1 MKRNEFKQIT
11 NLRSHFHHIIFLL
24 TVVYMMLTGLCFLLL
39 LRGGRLY
46 FFLRNPLALILAF
59 YVFSFII
66 ATVLTLYI
74 SRYILSPVEHL
85 SDASK
90 KVAHGDFTVQIPLD
104 SDSDELNV
112 TISNFNSM
120 VRELRSIETLR
131 DDFIANVSHEF
142 KTPLSAIEGYAMLL
156 QEKNLGDKE
165 REECARKILQS
176 TARLNDLTGNILL
189 LSKLDNQNYPQEN
202 TTFSLDEQ
210 IRQAVLMFESVWTK
224 KQIDIDCDMPDVS
237 FVGPQSLL
245 NHVWI
250 NLIGNAVK
258 FVKGDGSGR
267 ITVRLTPNEK
277 NVVVT
282 VADNGIGMDDKTIAH
297 IFEKFYQGDTSRRSS
312 GNGLGLA
319 LCKKIVESLHGTI
332 TAKGAPGEGS
342 VFTVVLPRIP
352 ASHVLSVGAQAEYGE
367 KNVKSE
373 KKKKRKV
380 KTIKQKADID
390 AHWRDISPR
399 F

>member
-46 FFLRNPLALILAF
+46 SFLRNPLALILAF
-59 YVFSFII
+59 YVFGFII

-74 SRYILSPVEHL
+74 SRYILSPVEQL

-210 IRQAVLMFESVWTK
+210 IRQAILMFESVWIK

-267 ITVRLTPNEK
+267 IIVRLTPNEK

-342 VFTVVLPRIP
+342 VFTVVLPRVA
-352 ASHVLSVGAQAEYGE
+352 ASPVLSVGAQAEYGE

-373 KKKKRKV
+373 KKRREK
-380 KTIKQKADID
+380 
-390 AHWRDISPR
+390 
-399 F
+399 

>member
-46 FFLRNPLALILAF
+46 FFLRNPLAFILAF

-74 SRYILSPVEHL
+74 SRYILSPVEQL

-210 IRQAVLMFESVWTK
+210 IRQAILMFESVWTK

-267 ITVRLTPNEK
+267 ITVRLTPSEK

-332 TAKGAPGEGS
+332 TAKGTPGVGS
-342 VFTVVLPRIP
+342 VFTVVLPRVA
-352 ASHVLSVGAQAEYGE
+352 ASPVLSVGAQAEYGE

-373 KKKKRKV
+373 KKRREK
-380 KTIKQKADID
+380 
-390 AHWRDISPR
+390 
-399 F
+399 

>member
-210 IRQAVLMFESVWTK
+210 IRQAILMFESVWTK

-267 ITVRLTPNEK
+267 ITVRLTPDEK

-342 VFTVVLPRIP
+342 VFTVVLPRVA
-352 ASHVLSVGAQAEYGE
+352 ASPVLSGGMHGE
-367 KNVKSE
+367 HGKKNVKSE
-373 KKKKRKV
+373 KKRREK
-380 KTIKQKADID
+380 
-390 AHWRDISPR
+390 
-399 F
+399 

>member
-24 TVVYMMLTGLCFLLL
+24 TVVDMMLTGLCFLLL

-46 FFLRNPLALILAF
+46 FFLRNPLAFILAF

-210 IRQAVLMFESVWTK
+210 IRQAILMFESVWTK

-267 ITVRLTPNEK
+267 IIVRLTPNEK

-342 VFTVVLPRIP
+342 VFTVVLPRVA
-352 ASHVLSVGAQAEYGE
+352 ASPVLSVGAQAEYGE

-373 KKKKRKV
+373 KKRREK
-380 KTIKQKADID
+380 
-390 AHWRDISPR
+390 
-399 F
+399 

>member
-210 IRQAVLMFESVWTK
+210 IRQAILMFESVWTK

-267 ITVRLTPNEK
+267 IIVRLTPNEK

-342 VFTVVLPRIP
+342 VFTVVLPRVA
-352 ASHVLSVGAQAEYGE
+352 ASPVLSVGAQAEYGE

-373 KKKKRKV
+373 KKRREK
-380 KTIKQKADID
+380 
-390 AHWRDISPR
+390 
-399 F
+399 

>member
-210 IRQAVLMFESVWTK
+210 IRQAILMFESVWTK

-267 ITVRLTPNEK
+267 IIVRLTPNEK

-332 TAKGAPGEGS
+332 TAKGTPGEGS
-342 VFTVVLPRIP
+342 VFTVVLPRVA
-352 ASHVLSVGAQAEYGE
+352 ASPVLSVGAQAEYGE

-373 KKKKRKV
+373 KKRREK
-380 KTIKQKADID
+380 
-390 AHWRDISPR
+390 
-399 F
+399 

>member
-46 FFLRNPLALILAF
+46 FFLRNPLAFILAF

-210 IRQAVLMFESVWTK
+210 IRQAILMFESVWTK

-267 ITVRLTPNEK
+267 ITVRLTPDEK

-282 VADNGIGMDDKTIAH
+282 VADNGIGMDEKTIAH

-342 VFTVVLPRIP
+342 VFTVVLPRVA
-352 ASHVLSVGAQAEYGE
+352 ASPVLSVGAQAEYGE

-373 KKKKRKV
+373 KKRREK
-380 KTIKQKADID
+380 
-390 AHWRDISPR
+390 
-399 F
+399 

>member
-46 FFLRNPLALILAF
+46 FFLRNPLAIILAF

-74 SRYILSPVEHL
+74 SRYILSPVEQL

-210 IRQAVLMFESVWTK
+210 IRQAILMFESVWTK

-332 TAKGAPGEGS
+332 TAKGTPGEGS
-342 VFTVVLPRIP
+342 VFTVVLPRVA
-352 ASHVLSVGAQAEYGE
+352 ASPVLSGGMHGEYGE

-373 KKKKRKV
+373 KKRREK
-380 KTIKQKADID
+380 
-390 AHWRDISPR
+390 
-399 F
+399 

>member
-46 FFLRNPLALILAF
+46 FFLRNPLAFILAF

-74 SRYILSPVEHL
+74 SRYILSPVEQL

-210 IRQAVLMFESVWTK
+210 IRQAILMFESVWTK

-267 ITVRLTPNEK
+267 IIVRLTPNEK

-282 VADNGIGMDDKTIAH
+282 VADNGIGMDEKTIAH

-332 TAKGAPGEGS
+332 TAKGTPGEGS
-342 VFTVVLPRIP
+342 VFTVVLPRVA
-352 ASHVLSVGAQAEYGE
+352 ASPVLSVGAQAEYGE

-373 KKKKRKV
+373 KKRREK
-380 KTIKQKADID
+380 
-390 AHWRDISPR
+390 
-399 F
+399 

>member
-46 FFLRNPLALILAF
+46 SFLRNPLALILAF

-74 SRYILSPVEHL
+74 SRYILSPVEQL

-210 IRQAVLMFESVWTK
+210 IRQAILMFESVWTK

-267 ITVRLTPNEK
+267 IIVRLTPNEK

-332 TAKGAPGEGS
+332 TAKGTPGEGS
-342 VFTVVLPRIP
+342 VFTVVLPRVA
-352 ASHVLSVGAQAEYGE
+352 ASPVLSVGAQAEYGE

-373 KKKKRKV
+373 KKRREK
-380 KTIKQKADID
+380 
-390 AHWRDISPR
+390 
-399 F
+399 

>member
-210 IRQAVLMFESVWTK
+210 IRQAILMFESVWTK

-267 ITVRLTPNEK
+267 IIVRLTPNEK

-332 TAKGAPGEGS
+332 TAKGTPGEGS
-342 VFTVVLPRIP
+342 VFTVVLPRVA
-352 ASHVLSVGAQAEYGE
+352 ASPVLSVGAQAEYVE

-373 KKKKRKV
+373 KKRREK
-380 KTIKQKADID
+380 
-390 AHWRDISPR
+390 
-399 F
+399 

>member
-85 SDASK
+85 SEASK

-165 REECARKILQS
+165 REECAQKILQS

-210 IRQAVLMFESVWTK
+210 IRQAILMFESVWTQ

-267 ITVRLTPNEK
+267 ITVRLTPSEK
-277 NVVVT
+277 NVVAT

-332 TAKGAPGEGS
+332 TAKGTPGEGS
-342 VFTVVLPRIP
+342 VFTVVLPRVP
-352 ASHVLSVGAQAEYGE
+352 TSPVLSDGIQNEHGE
-367 KNVKSE
+367 KNAKSE
-373 KKKKRKV
+373 KKRKE
-380 KTIKQKADID
+380 K
-390 AHWRDISPR
+390 
-399 F
+399 

>member
-24 TVVYMMLTGLCFLLL
+24 TVVDMMLTGLCFLLL

-210 IRQAVLMFESVWTK
+210 IRQAILMFESVWTK

-342 VFTVVLPRIP
+342 VFTVVLPRVA
-352 ASHVLSVGAQAEYGE
+352 ASPVLSVGAQAEYGE

-373 KKKKRKV
+373 KKRREK
-380 KTIKQKADID
+380 
-390 AHWRDISPR
+390 
-399 F
+399 

>member
-210 IRQAVLMFESVWTK
+210 IRQAILMFESVWTK

-332 TAKGAPGEGS
+332 TAKGTPGEGS
-342 VFTVVLPRIP
+342 VFTVVLPRVS
-352 ASHVLSVGAQAEYGE
+352 ASPVLSGGAQAEYVE

-373 KKKKRKV
+373 KKRREK
-380 KTIKQKADID
+380 
-390 AHWRDISPR
+390 
-399 F
+399 

>member
-24 TVVYMMLTGLCFLLL
+24 TVVDMMLTGLCFLLL

-46 FFLRNPLALILAF
+46 FFLRNPLAIILAF

-74 SRYILSPVEHL
+74 SRYILSPVEQL

-210 IRQAVLMFESVWTK
+210 IRQAILMFESVWTK

-332 TAKGAPGEGS
+332 TAKGTPGEGS
-342 VFTVVLPRIP
+342 VFTVVLPRVA
-352 ASHVLSVGAQAEYGE
+352 ASPVLSGGMHGEYGE

-373 KKKKRKV
+373 KKRREK
-380 KTIKQKADID
+380 
-390 AHWRDISPR
+390 
-399 F
+399 

>member
-24 TVVYMMLTGLCFLLL
+24 TVVDMMLTGLCFLLL

-210 IRQAVLMFESVWTK
+210 IRQAILMFESVWTK

-267 ITVRLTPNEK
+267 IIVRLTPNEK

-332 TAKGAPGEGS
+332 TAKGTPGEGS
-342 VFTVVLPRIP
+342 VFTVVLPRVS
-352 ASHVLSVGAQAEYGE
+352 ASPVLSVGAQAEYRE

-373 KKKKRKV
+373 KKRREK
-380 KTIKQKADID
+380 
-390 AHWRDISPR
+390 
-399 F
+399 

>member
-210 IRQAVLMFESVWTK
+210 IRQAILMFESVWTK

-237 FVGPQSLL
+237 FV
-245 NHVWI
+245 
-250 NLIGNAVK
+250 
-258 FVKGDGSGR
+258 
-267 ITVRLTPNEK
+267 
-277 NVVVT
+277 
-282 VADNGIGMDDKTIAH
+282 
-297 IFEKFYQGDTSRRSS
+297 
-312 GNGLGLA
+312 
-319 LCKKIVESLHGTI
+319 
-332 TAKGAPGEGS
+332 
-342 VFTVVLPRIP
+342 
-352 ASHVLSVGAQAEYGE
+352 
-367 KNVKSE
+367 
-373 KKKKRKV
+373 
-380 KTIKQKADID
+380 
-390 AHWRDISPR
+390 
-399 F
+399 

>member
-24 TVVYMMLTGLCFLLL
+24 TVVDMMLTGLCFLLL

-210 IRQAVLMFESVWTK
+210 IRQAILMFESVWTK

-267 ITVRLTPNEK
+267 IIVRLTPNEK

-332 TAKGAPGEGS
+332 TAKGTPGEGS
-342 VFTVVLPRIP
+342 VFTVVLPRVA
-352 ASHVLSVGAQAEYGE
+352 ASPVLSVGAQAEYVE

-373 KKKKRKV
+373 KKRREK
-380 KTIKQKADID
+380 
-390 AHWRDISPR
+390 
-399 F
+399 

>member
-210 IRQAVLMFESVWTK
+210 IRQAILMFESVWTK

-373 KKKKRKV
+373 KKRREK
-380 KTIKQKADID
+380 
-390 AHWRDISPR
+390 
-399 F
+399 

>member
-46 FFLRNPLALILAF
+46 FFLRNPLAFILAF

-142 KTPLSAIEGYAMLL
+142 KTPLAAIEGYAMLL

-176 TARLNDLTGNILL
+176 TTRLNDLTGNILL

-210 IRQAVLMFESVWTK
+210 IRQAILMFESVWTQK
-224 KQIDIDCDMPDVS
+224 HIDIDCDMPDVS

-267 ITVRLTPNEK
+267 ITVRLTPDEK

-282 VADNGIGMDDKTIAH
+282 VADNGIGMDEKTIAH

-332 TAKGAPGEGS
+332 TAKGALGEGS
-342 VFTVVLPRIP
+342 VFTVVLPRIA
-352 ASHVLSVGAQAEYGE
+352 ASPVLSGGMHGEHGE

-373 KKKKRKV
+373 KKRREK
-380 KTIKQKADID
+380 
-390 AHWRDISPR
+390 
-399 F
+399 

>member
-165 REECARKILQS
+165 REECAQKILQS

-210 IRQAVLMFESVWTK
+210 IRQAILMFESVWTK

-332 TAKGAPGEGS
+332 TAKGTPGEGS
-342 VFTVVLPRIP
+342 VFTVVLPRVS
-352 ASHVLSVGAQAEYGE
+352 ASPVLSGGMHGEYGE

-373 KKKKRKV
+373 KKEERSKIH
-380 KTIKQKADID
+380 KTKG
-390 AHWRDISPR
+390 
-399 F
+399 

>member
-46 FFLRNPLALILAF
+46 FFLRNPLAIILAF

-74 SRYILSPVEHL
+74 SRYILSPVEQL

-142 KTPLSAIEGYAMLL
+142 K
-156 QEKNLGDKE
+156 
-165 REECARKILQS
+165 
-176 TARLNDLTGNILL
+176 
-189 LSKLDNQNYPQEN
+189 N
-202 TTFSLDEQ
+202 T
-210 IRQAVLMFESVWTK
+210 
-224 KQIDIDCDMPDVS
+224 
-237 FVGPQSLL
+237 
-245 NHVWI
+245 
-250 NLIGNAVK
+250 
-258 FVKGDGSGR
+258 
-267 ITVRLTPNEK
+267 
-277 NVVVT
+277 
-282 VADNGIGMDDKTIAH
+282 
-297 IFEKFYQGDTSRRSS
+297 
-312 GNGLGLA
+312 A
-319 LCKKIVESLHGTI
+319 LCH
-332 TAKGAPGEGS
+332 
-342 VFTVVLPRIP
+342 
-352 ASHVLSVGAQAEYGE
+352 
-367 KNVKSE
+367 
-373 KKKKRKV
+373 
-380 KTIKQKADID
+380 
-390 AHWRDISPR
+390 
-399 F
+399 

>member
-46 FFLRNPLALILAF
+46 FFLRNPLAIILAF

-74 SRYILSPVEHL
+74 SRYILSPVEQL

-210 IRQAVLMFESVWTK
+210 IRQAILMFESVWTK

-267 ITVRLTPNEK
+267 IIVRLTPNEK

-332 TAKGAPGEGS
+332 TAKGTPGEGS
-342 VFTVVLPRIP
+342 VFTVVLPRVS
-352 ASHVLSVGAQAEYGE
+352 ASPVLSVGAQAEYGE

-373 KKKKRKV
+373 KKRREK
-380 KTIKQKADID
+380 
-390 AHWRDISPR
+390 
-399 F
+399 

>member
-24 TVVYMMLTGLCFLLL
+24 TVVDMMLTGLCFLLL

-210 IRQAVLMFESVWTK
+210 IRQAILMFESVWTN

-267 ITVRLTPNEK
+267 IIVRLTPNEK

-332 TAKGAPGEGS
+332 TAKGTPGEGS
-342 VFTVVLPRIP
+342 VFTVVLPRVS
-352 ASHVLSVGAQAEYGE
+352 ASPVLSGGMHGEYGE

-373 KKKKRKV
+373 KKRREK
-380 KTIKQKADID
+380 
-390 AHWRDISPR
+390 
-399 F
+399 

>member
-24 TVVYMMLTGLCFLLL
+24 TVVDMMLTGLCFLLL

-46 FFLRNPLALILAF
+46 FFLRNPLAFILAF

-210 IRQAVLMFESVWTK
+210 IRQAILMFESVWTK

-267 ITVRLTPNEK
+267 IIVRLTPNEK

-352 ASHVLSVGAQAEYGE
+352 ASPVLSVGAQAEYVE

-373 KKKKRKV
+373 KKRREK
-380 KTIKQKADID
+380 
-390 AHWRDISPR
+390 
-399 F
+399 

>member
-210 IRQAVLMFESVWTK
+210 IRQAILMFESVWTK

-352 ASHVLSVGAQAEYGE
+352 ASPVLSVGAQAEYGE

-373 KKKKRKV
+373 KKRREK
-380 KTIKQKADID
+380 
-390 AHWRDISPR
+390 
-399 F
+399 

>member
-24 TVVYMMLTGLCFLLL
+24 TVVDMMLTGLCFLLL

-210 IRQAVLMFESVWTK
+210 IRQAILMFESVWTN

-267 ITVRLTPNEK
+267 IIVRLTPNEK

-342 VFTVVLPRIP
+342 VFTVVLPRVA
-352 ASHVLSVGAQAEYGE
+352 ASPVLSVGMHGEYGE

-373 KKKKRKV
+373 KKRREK
-380 KTIKQKADID
+380 
-390 AHWRDISPR
+390 
-399 F
+399 

>member
-24 TVVYMMLTGLCFLLL
+24 TVVDMMLTGLCFLLL

-210 IRQAVLMFESVWTK
+210 IRQAILMFESVWTK

-267 ITVRLTPNEK
+267 IIVRLTPNEK

-332 TAKGAPGEGS
+332 TAKGTPGEGS
-342 VFTVVLPRIP
+342 VFTVVLPRVS
-352 ASHVLSVGAQAEYGE
+352 ASPVLSVGAQAEYGE

-373 KKKKRKV
+373 KKRREK
-380 KTIKQKADID
+380 
-390 AHWRDISPR
+390 
-399 F
+399 

>member
-24 TVVYMMLTGLCFLLL
+24 TVVDMMLTGLCFLLL

-46 FFLRNPLALILAF
+46 SFLRNPLALILAF

-74 SRYILSPVEHL
+74 SRYILSPVEQL

-210 IRQAVLMFESVWTK
+210 IRQAILMFESVWTK

-267 ITVRLTPNEK
+267 IIVRLTPNEK

-332 TAKGAPGEGS
+332 TAKGTPGEGS
-342 VFTVVLPRIP
+342 VFTVVLPRVA
-352 ASHVLSVGAQAEYGE
+352 ASPVLSVGAQAEYGE

-373 KKKKRKV
+373 KKRREK
-380 KTIKQKADID
+380 
-390 AHWRDISPR
+390 
-399 F
+399 

>member
-46 FFLRNPLALILAF
+46 FFLRNPLTLILAF
-59 YVFSFII
+59 YVFGFII

-74 SRYILSPVEHL
+74 SRYILSPVEQL

-210 IRQAVLMFESVWTK
+210 IRQAILMFESVWTK

-267 ITVRLTPNEK
+267 IIVRLTPNEK

-332 TAKGAPGEGS
+332 TAKGTPGEGS
-342 VFTVVLPRIP
+342 VFTVVLPRVA
-352 ASHVLSVGAQAEYGE
+352 ASPVLSVGAQAEYGE

-373 KKKKRKV
+373 KKRREK
-380 KTIKQKADID
+380 
-390 AHWRDISPR
+390 
-399 F
+399 

>member
-24 TVVYMMLTGLCFLLL
+24 TVVDMMLTGLCFLLL

-210 IRQAVLMFESVWTK
+210 IRQAILMFESVWTK

-342 VFTVVLPRIP
+342 VFTVVLPRVS
-352 ASHVLSVGAQAEYGE
+352 ASPVLSVGAQAEYGE

-373 KKKKRKV
+373 KKRREK
-380 KTIKQKADID
+380 
-390 AHWRDISPR
+390 
-399 F
+399 

>member
-74 SRYILSPVEHL
+74 SRYILSPVEQL

-210 IRQAVLMFESVWTK
+210 IRQAILMFESVWTK

-267 ITVRLTPNEK
+267 IIVRLTPNEK

-332 TAKGAPGEGS
+332 TAKGTPGEGS
-342 VFTVVLPRIP
+342 VFTVVLPRVA
-352 ASHVLSVGAQAEYGE
+352 ASPVLSVGAQAEYGE

-373 KKKKRKV
+373 KKRREK
-380 KTIKQKADID
+380 
-390 AHWRDISPR
+390 
-399 F
+399 

>member
-46 FFLRNPLALILAF
+46 FFLRNPLAFILAF

-74 SRYILSPVEHL
+74 SRYILSPVEQL

-210 IRQAVLMFESVWTK
+210 IRQAILMFESVWTK

-267 ITVRLTPNEK
+267 IIVRLTPNEK

-332 TAKGAPGEGS
+332 TAKGTPGEGS
-342 VFTVVLPRIP
+342 VFTVVLPRVS
-352 ASHVLSVGAQAEYGE
+352 ASPVLSVGAQAEYGE

-373 KKKKRKV
+373 KKRREK
-380 KTIKQKADID
+380 
-390 AHWRDISPR
+390 
-399 F
+399 

>member
-46 FFLRNPLALILAF
+46 SFLRNPLALILAF

-74 SRYILSPVEHL
+74 SRYILSPVEQL

-210 IRQAVLMFESVWTK
+210 IRQAILMFESVWTK

-282 VADNGIGMDDKTIAH
+282 VADNGIGMDEKTIAH

-332 TAKGAPGEGS
+332 TAKGTPGEGS
-342 VFTVVLPRIP
+342 VFTVVLPRVA
-352 ASHVLSVGAQAEYGE
+352 ASPVLSVGAQAEYGE

-373 KKKKRKV
+373 KKRREK
-380 KTIKQKADID
+380 
-390 AHWRDISPR
+390 
-399 F
+399 

>member
-24 TVVYMMLTGLCFLLL
+24 TVVDMMLTGLCFLLL

-210 IRQAVLMFESVWTK
+210 IRQAILMFESVWTK

-267 ITVRLTPNEK
+267 IIVRLTPNEK

-332 TAKGAPGEGS
+332 TAKGTPGEGS
-342 VFTVVLPRIP
+342 VFTVVLPRVA
-352 ASHVLSVGAQAEYGE
+352 ASPVLSVGAQAEYGE

-373 KKKKRKV
+373 KKRREK
-380 KTIKQKADID
+380 
-390 AHWRDISPR
+390 
-399 F
+399 

>member
-210 IRQAVLMFESVWTK
+210 IRQAILMFESVWTK

-250 NLIGNAVK
+250 KLIGNAVK

-373 KKKKRKV
+373 KKRREK
-380 KTIKQKADID
+380 
-390 AHWRDISPR
+390 
-399 F
+399 

>member
-24 TVVYMMLTGLCFLLL
+24 TVVDMMLTGLCFLLL

-210 IRQAVLMFESVWTK
+210 IRQAILMFESVWTK

-267 ITVRLTPNEK
+267 IIVRLTPNEK

-332 TAKGAPGEGS
+332 TAKGTPGEGS

-352 ASHVLSVGAQAEYGE
+352 ASPVLSVGAQAEYGE

-373 KKKKRKV
+373 KKRREK
-380 KTIKQKADID
+380 
-390 AHWRDISPR
+390 
-399 F
+399 

>member
-24 TVVYMMLTGLCFLLL
+24 TVVDMMLTGLCFLLL

-210 IRQAVLMFESVWTK
+210 IRQAILMFESVWTK

-267 ITVRLTPNEK
+267 IIVRLTPNEK

-297 IFEKFYQGDTSRRSS
+297 IFEKFYQGDSS
-312 GNGLGLA
+312 HATQGNGLGLA
-319 LCKKIVESLHGTI
+319 LVRRVVDIVGGEIAVKSTLG
-332 TAKGAPGEGS
+332 KGS
-342 VFTVVLPRIP
+342 TFSVVLR
-352 ASHVLSVGAQAEYGE
+352 
-367 KNVKSE
+367 SE
-373 KKKKRKV
+373 
-380 KTIKQKADID
+380 TNET
-390 AHWRDISPR
+390 P
-399 F
+399 

>member
-210 IRQAVLMFESVWTK
+210 IRQAILMFESVWTK

-352 ASHVLSVGAQAEYGE
+352 ASPVLSGGMHGEYGE

-373 KKKKRKV
+373 KKRREK
-380 KTIKQKADID
+380 
-390 AHWRDISPR
+390 
-399 F
+399 

>member
-46 FFLRNPLALILAF
+46 FFLRNPLAIILAF

-74 SRYILSPVEHL
+74 SRYILSPVEQL

-165 REECARKILQS
+165 REECAKKILQS

-210 IRQAVLMFESVWTK
+210 IRQAILMFESVWTK

-267 ITVRLTPNEK
+267 ITVRLTPSEK

-332 TAKGAPGEGS
+332 AAKGAPGEGS
-342 VFTVVLPRIP
+342 VFTVVLPRVA
-352 ASHVLSVGAQAEYGE
+352 ASPVLSGGMHGEYGE

-373 KKKKRKV
+373 KKRREK
-380 KTIKQKADID
+380 
-390 AHWRDISPR
+390 
-399 F
+399 